1 MPDSP
6 NYAFFGG
13 ATIPAPPYICTGA
26 TLTSFVARGDE
37 TAIKTYLANS
47 LNAIT
52 TPNRFIPVLGP
63 LVFILKIDCGA
74 LTSTTPPFSGFGTT
88 AETDIGFWLLIADTA
103 NHGTLYWYPA
113 YLFVD
118 NWLALI
124 AGREVWGFPKTL
136 CTLTETPDNNG
147 TLSVATL
154 ALKSETLSDKAV
166 LAEIFSIS
174 PIPAQHE
181 SLLEELGGGLLALIA
196 ACAAKLEAPAWAPN
210 LLQDLAQL
218 FPVPKFGGFLLIK
231 QFRDAASPTAACYQS
246 LIAVLPTLNGLP
258 KQGGASGTMC
268 QLTLQTYASQPIAQ
282 DLGLKPGPQDALAL
296 FWATFD
302 FGLGFGTLV

>member
-6 NYAFFGG
+6 DYAFFGG

-26 TLTSFVARGDE
+26 RLTSFVTRGDE
-37 TAIKTYLANS
+37 TAIKTYLAKS

-52 TPNRFIPVLGP
+52 TTNRFVPVLGP
-63 LVFILKIDCGA
+63 LVFVLKVDCGA

-88 AETDIGFWLLIADTA
+88 AETDIGFWLLVADTA

-124 AGREVWGFPKTL
+124 AGREVWGFPKAL
-136 CTLTETPDNNG
+136 CTLTETADNNG

-154 ALKSETLSDKAV
+154 ALKSETPTDKAA

-174 PIPAQHE
+174 PIPAQTE

-196 ACAAKLEAPAWAPN
+196 ACATKIEAPAWAPT
-210 LLQDLAQL
+210 LLQNLGAL
-218 FPVPKFGGFLLIK
+218 LRFPKFGGFLLIK
-231 QFRDAASPTAACYQS
+231 QFRDSTSTTAACYQAA
-246 LIAVLPTLNGLP
+246 IAVLPSLNGLP
-258 KQGGASGTMC
+258 KSGGASGTMC
-268 QLTLQTYASQPIAQ
+268 QLTLQTYASQPIAK
-282 DLGLKPGPQDALAL
+282 DLGLKPGPQDLLAL
-296 FWATFD
+296 FWVAFD
-302 FGLGFGTLV
+302 FGLGFGLLV